1 MMNNLDQENNNGN
14 ELSEDIEGSINIKLN
29 TAIAK
34 GDTLQTEHENY
45 IENTQKNFVRNENT
59 LALEKS
65 DIGSLAKGEIT
76 DPGLSPIG
84 NQDKNNMGQ
93 TAVNS
98 NKNMHTKDDS
108 NKPTSNELNDIDS
121 VSVVQSVGHLL
132 RNARM
137 AKGMSIEDIS
147 RQLRLSV
154 QQIEAIE
161 KEDFEKLPGRTFLR
175 GFIRNYANLV
185 QLDPIPLLQLL
196 PESTPVISTYE
207 RTPLKNKQISFSS
220 NRESSGSNQFVIA
233 AVLFII
239 ILGAYFIFEN
249 GNWIKKS
256 NDIVE
261 GSEAK
266 VDSEKT
272 SVEIQLTLPAAVK
285 SAINSPVA
293 EISET
298 SNQINDKKTPEVE
311 ANTKTE
317 IIQKENKSRDKEI
330 ENAVTS
336 PSDSDHLHFKLTA
349 DSWIKVVDVTGATLF
364 EQIKTRGTEQIVTG
378 KKPLSIVLGNASGV
392 NLTYNG
398 TEVDI
403 PSYRRQDGTARFTLE

>member
-1 MMNNLDQENNNGN
+1 MMNNLDQENNNDN
-14 ELSEDIEGSINIKLN
+14 ELSEDIESINIKLN
-29 TAIAK
+29 TTAK

-45 IENTQKNFVRNENT
+45 IENTQKDSVFNENT
-59 LALEKS
+59 LALEKR
-65 DIGSLAKGEIT
+65 DIGSLVKGEIT

-84 NQDKNNMGQ
+84 NQDKNNMEQ

-98 NKNMHTKDDS
+98 HKNMHTNDDS
-108 NKPTSNELNDIDS
+108 NKLANNELNDIDS

-220 NRESSGSNQFVIA
+220 NRESSGSNQFIIA

-249 GNWIKKS
+249 DNWIKRS

-261 GSEAK
+261 GSEVK

-285 SAINSPVA
+285 SAINSPA
-293 EISET
+293 AKISEI
-298 SNQINDKKTPEVE
+298 SNQITDKKNPEIE
-311 ANTKTE
+311 SNTETGT
-317 IIQKENKSRDKEI
+317 IQKENKSTVKEI
-330 ENAVTS
+330 ENEAIS
-336 PSDSDHLHFKLTA
+336 PSDSDYLHFKLTA
-349 DSWIKVVDVTGATLF
+349 DSWIKVVDAAGVTLF